1 MAIAIYCSLVARNFR
16 HGVTIAVNHDG
27 DSDSTGAITGNILG
41 TLYGVK
47 KIPAAWIERL
57 ELREVIS
64 EIAQDLYEFREWGI
78 EMFGSATPEM
88 FAKIRRK
95 YPPN

>member
-1 MAIAIYCSLVARNFR
+1 
-16 HGVTIAVNHDG
+16 
-27 DSDSTGAITGNILG
+27 
-41 TLYGVK
+41 VK

-64 EIAQDLYEFREWGI
+64 EIAHDLYEFREWGI
-78 EMFGSATPEM
+78 GMFGSATPEM

>member
-1 MAIAIYCSLVARNFR
+1 
-16 HGVTIAVNHDG
+16 
-27 DSDSTGAITGNILG
+27 
-41 TLYGVK
+41 LYGVK
-47 KIPAAWIERL
+47 KIPAEWIERL

-64 EIAQDLYEFREWGI
+64 EIAHDLYEFREWGI

-88 FAKIRRK
+88 YEKIRRK

>member
-1 MAIAIYCSLVARNFR
+1 MAIAIYCSLVAQNFR

-47 KIPAAWIERL
+47 KIPAEWIERL

-64 EIAQDLYEFREWGI
+64 EIAHDLYEFREWGI
-78 EMFGSATPEM
+78 EMYGSATPEM
-88 FAKIRRK
+88 YEKIRRK